1 MEKKEEIKKSA
12 EVVNIEKRGKEGFRE
27 IKARNRYFYI
37 FNRYGVI
44 LGTFLSIALIVNILI
59 LIFFLNQQVPPKYVP
74 VDNEMRYFS
83 PIPLNQHDKSDA
95 DIQTFTITTLKNLY
109 AFDYINFNEQLLKN
123 QNKFTSDGWLSF
135 VTNIKKSFI
144 LDALQTNQWIS
155 SYKNTN
161 LPKIMKKGV
170 DEKGIAY
177 WLVEMDGVNTFYG
190 AQTRSDNIKARLKIE
205 RVSTLEKE
213 EGIGIAS
220 IIVVNQR

>member
-144 LDALQTNQWIS
+144 LDALQTNKWIS

-190 AQTRSDNIKARLKIE
+190 AQTS
-205 RVSTLEKE
+205 
-213 EGIGIAS
+213 
-220 IIVVNQR
+220 